1 MYLIGLWNSVKVTR
15 MVLNK
20 FAQSDSFK
28 GNHDYWMS
36 ESSKIVCSNPLS
48 LQINIMRTRPGEE
61 SMSKATPEFH
71 LFYTVSRP
79 GFSLGCWHW
88 ERLRAW
94 GEGDDRRQDGWM
106 VSLTQWTRL
115 SKLWEIVKDREAWH
129 AAVHGATKCQIWL
142 RDWKITTCLQ
152 VNSP

>member
-36 ESSKIVCSNPLS
+36 ESSKIICSNPLS

-106 VSLTQWTRL
+106 ASPTKDMSLSQL
-115 SKLWEIVKDREAWH
+115 QEMVKDMKAWFPVVQVV
-129 AAVHGATKCQIWL
+129 AKSQTQVSNQT
-142 RDWKITTCLQ
+142 TTCAIQ
-152 VNSP
+152 